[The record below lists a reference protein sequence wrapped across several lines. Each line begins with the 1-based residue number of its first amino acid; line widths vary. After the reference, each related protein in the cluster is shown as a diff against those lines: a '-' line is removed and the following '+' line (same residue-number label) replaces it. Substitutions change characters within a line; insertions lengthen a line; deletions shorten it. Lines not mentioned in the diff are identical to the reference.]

1 MEFGLAEL
9 RDATDGFN
17 NELIISESG
26 EKAPNVVYRGKLQSN
41 VLVSVERFLK
51 QSWLDPQQFVDGDP
65 QLSSFGLMK
74 NSRNETIYSNFTPKF
89 LLTGRVI
96 PASVIYSYGTI
107 LLDLLTGKHIPPLQ
121 ITMFAWFSRHC
132 FCYEEKNL
140 SLLMDSSLRGRY
152 RNEDATA
159 LVELAS
165 KCLQYEARDRPDIK
179 FLFTAVTP
187 LQKEKE
193 VASHV
198 LMGLT
203 KTPEVLPPM
212 LSPLGKACARMYLI
226 AVQDILL
233 KTGYEDEKGVV
244 TKLSFHEWTQVQD
257 RQNIKIFA
265 DTAFRG
271 KDFRGAIAYYST
283 DRSNPGGPEIKPP
296 GTWEASLQ
304 FPTK

>member
-1 MEFGLAEL
+1 MPYIEKRLTVEV
-9 RDATDGFN
+9 
-17 NELIISESG
+17 G
-26 EKAPNVVYRGKLQSN
+26 EM
-41 VLVSVERFLK
+41 VEREA
-51 QSWLDPQQFVDGDP
+51 SGH
-65 QLSSFGLMK
+65 
-74 NSRNETIYSNFTPKF
+74 EE
-89 LLTGRVI
+89 GRVI

-121 ITMFAWFSRHC
+121 ITMFAWFSGALFLLRG
-132 FCYEEKNL
+132 KNL

-165 KCLQYEARDRPDIK
+165 KCLQYEARDGPDIK

-203 KTPEVLPPM
+203 KTPEMLPPM

-283 DRSNPGGPEIKPP
+283 AENCMPE
-296 GTWEASLQ
+296 W
-304 FPTK
+304 PTAFYMQALALAKLELKNRCSRHAQCRCLL